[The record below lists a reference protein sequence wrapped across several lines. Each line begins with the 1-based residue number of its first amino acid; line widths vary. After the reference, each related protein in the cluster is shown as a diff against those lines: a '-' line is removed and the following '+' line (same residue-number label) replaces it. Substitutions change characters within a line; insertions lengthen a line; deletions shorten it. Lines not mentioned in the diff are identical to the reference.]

1 MKCIVKFHESCLRVI
16 TEEKRSDR
24 KISMAMIESSFGKD
38 ILYELTQ
45 MKFKIPTIPEQ
56 EMRKYFDDFYDKI
69 EQKFTDLEIWGKDV
83 RNLIYVWRKR
93 DSKSIQI

>member
-1 MKCIVKFHESCLRVI
+1 MQQNSFSDHDYNCPLYKTLGMMKCIVKFHESCLRVI

-69 EQKFTDLEIWGKDV
+69 EQKFTDLEI
-83 RNLIYVWRKR
+83 
-93 DSKSIQI
+93 